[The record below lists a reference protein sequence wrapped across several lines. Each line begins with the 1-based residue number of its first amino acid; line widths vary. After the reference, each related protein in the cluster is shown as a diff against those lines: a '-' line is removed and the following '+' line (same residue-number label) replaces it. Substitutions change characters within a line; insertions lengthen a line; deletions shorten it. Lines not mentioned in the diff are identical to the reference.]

1 MRNLSNS
8 EKKRLLVLAIVIS
21 FFPPALQ
28 INERNI
34 EHVYSLGF
42 PDIFI
47 TLHGHIS
54 EFPAGLGINPIQF
67 LGNVG
72 MNWIIL
78 CILVKVF
85 RKLVLYLRHK
95 KDSVDR

>member
-1 MRNLSNS
+1 MRN
-8 EKKRLLVLAIVIS
+8 
-21 FFPPALQ
+21 
-28 INERNI
+28 
-34 EHVYSLGF
+34 
-42 PDIFI
+42 DIFI

-72 MNWIIL
+72 VNWIIL

-85 RKLVLYLRHK
+85 WKLVLYLRHK